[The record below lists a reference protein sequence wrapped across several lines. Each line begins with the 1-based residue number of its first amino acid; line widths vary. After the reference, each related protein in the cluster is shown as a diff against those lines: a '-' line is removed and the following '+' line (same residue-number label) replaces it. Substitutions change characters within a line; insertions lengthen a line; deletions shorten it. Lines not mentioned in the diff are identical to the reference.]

1 MQGTSP
7 IVAGRNTSGDS
18 FIKMTGAKN
27 VVTSFE
33 GWNQSE
39 LTAGRSDPQWY
50 NNISYFSEVEGQP
63 NLLLFWVTGAAVEVA
78 DCLED
83 QEVMEAVTGLLRRV
97 TGDLALPSPDR
108 LIRSVSVSI

>member
-1 MQGTSP
+1 MIS
-7 IVAGRNTSGDS
+7 S
-18 FIKMTGAKN
+18 
-27 VVTSFE
+27 TSFE

-39 LTAGRSDPQWY
+39 LTSGRSDPGQWY

-63 NLLLFWVTGAAVEVA
+63 NLLLFWLTGAAVEVA

-97 TGDLALPSPDR
+97 TGDSALPSPDR
-108 LIRSVSVSI
+108 LIRSVSVSIYAYISLNLKESLFMYSYSCG